1 MHIINLRS
9 DTVTQPTQAMRE
21 AMYRAEVGD
30 DVMGDD
36 PTINRLE
43 KEAAEVLGK
52 EAAMFVPSG
61 TMGNQVSLMAHT
73 QRGDAVISGEG
84 YHIVSNEAGGH
95 AVMSAVCANILPTID
110 GRMAPEDIQAA
121 LTDDSN
127 VHIPQTGLISL
138 ENATSMGTVVPLSE
152 MEEIYRIGQRAG
164 IPVHLD
170 GARLF
175 NAATALGVDVKE
187 ITQYCDS
194 VMCCLSKGLCAPVGS
209 MVAGSKQFIHR
220 ARRHRKMLGGG
231 MRQAGFLAA
240 AGLIALHEMPKHL
253 ATDHANAKYL
263 AGQLNQIEGFE
274 VEMNHVDIDMVFFTT
289 TLPETV
295 LDRFPKAFA
304 ENNINAKIKKGVA
317 SRFVTN
323 HDVSKEDIDT
333 VIDVI
338 KNVIQSA

>member
-152 MEEIYRIGQRAG
+152 MKEIYRIGQRAG

-304 ENNINAKIKKGVA
+304 ENNINAKIKKRR
-317 SRFVTN
+317 SLQIC
-323 HDVSKEDIDT
+323 H
-333 VIDVI
+333 
-338 KNVIQSA
+338 QS

>member
-1 MHIINLRS
+1 MHRINLRS

-152 MEEIYRIGQRAG
+152 MEEIYRIGRRAG

-175 NAATALGVDVKE
+175 NAATALGVDVKQ
-187 ITQYCDS
+187 ITKYCDS

-240 AGLIALHEMPKHL
+240 AGLIALHEMPKYL

-289 TLPETV
+289 TLPGAV

-304 ENNINAKIKKGVA
+304 ENNINAKIKKGAA

>member
-1 MHIINLRS
+1 
-9 DTVTQPTQAMRE
+9 
-21 AMYRAEVGD
+21 
-30 DVMGDD
+30 
-36 PTINRLE
+36 
-43 KEAAEVLGK
+43 
-52 EAAMFVPSG
+52 MFVPSG

-263 AGQLNQIEGFE
+263 AGQLNQIEGFGW
-274 VEMNHVDIDMVFFTT
+274 
-289 TLPETV
+289 
-295 LDRFPKAFA
+295 R
-304 ENNINAKIKKGVA
+304 
-317 SRFVTN
+317 
-323 HDVSKEDIDT
+323 
-333 VIDVI
+333 
-338 KNVIQSA
+338 

>member
-289 TLPETV
+289 T
-295 LDRFPKAFA
+295 
-304 ENNINAKIKKGVA
+304 
-317 SRFVTN
+317 
-323 HDVSKEDIDT
+323 
-333 VIDVI
+333 
-338 KNVIQSA
+338 

>member
-304 ENNINAKIKKGVA
+304 ENNINAKIKKA
-317 SRFVTN
+317 
-323 HDVSKEDIDT
+323 
-333 VIDVI
+333 
-338 KNVIQSA
+338 

>member
-1 MHIINLRS
+1 MHRINLRS

-152 MEEIYRIGQRAG
+152 MEEIYRIGRRAG

-175 NAATALGVDVKE
+175 NAATALGVDVKQ
-187 ITQYCDS
+187 ITKYCDS

-240 AGLIALHEMPKHL
+240 AGLIALHEMPKYL

-274 VEMNHVDIDMVFFTT
+274 VEMNHVDTDMVFFTT
-289 TLPETV
+289 TLPGAV

-304 ENNINAKIKKGVA
+304 ENNINAKIKKGAA

>member
-21 AMYRAEVGD
+21 AMYRAQVGD

-43 KEAAEVLGK
+43 ADAAEILGK
-52 EAAMFVPSG
+52 EAAMYVPSG

-73 QRGDAVISGEG
+73 QRGDALISGDG

-95 AVMSAVCANILPTID
+95 AVMSGVSTCLLKTKD
-110 GRMAPEDIQAA
+110 GRLDPKEVEAA
-121 LTDDSN
+121 ITDDSN

-138 ENATSMGTVVPLSE
+138 ENATSMGTVVPLSD
-152 MEEIYRIGQRAG
+152 MNDIYQIAKRAG
-164 IPVHLD
+164 VPVHLD

-175 NAATALGVDVKE
+175 NAATALGVDVKQ

-209 MVAGSKQFIHR
+209 MVAGSKEFIRR

-240 AGLIALHEMPKHL
+240 AGLIALHDMPAYLADDHKH
-253 ATDHANAKYL
+253 AKYL
-263 AGQLNQIEGFE
+263 AEQLNQIPGFE
-274 VEMNHVDIDMVFFTT
+274 VEMNHVEIDMVFFKT
-289 TLPETV
+289 TLSDRI
-295 LDRFPKAFA
+295 LDQFPKVFA
-304 ENNINAKIKKGVA
+304 EHHINAKIKKGTT

-333 VIDVI
+333 VVAVI
-338 KNVIQSA
+338 KHVVQKG

>member
-1 MHIINLRS
+1 MHVINLRS

-21 AMYRAEVGD
+21 AMYHARVGD

-36 PTINRLE
+36 PTINQLE
-43 KEAAEVLGK
+43 EEAAEVLGK

-95 AVMSAVCANILPTID
+95 AVMSAVCAHILPTTD
-110 GRMAPEDIQAA
+110 GRLNPADVQAA

-138 ENATSMGTVVPLSE
+138 ENATSMGTVVPICE
-152 MEEIYRIGQRAG
+152 MKEMYHIGQRAG
-164 IPVHLD
+164 VPVHLD

-240 AGLIALHEMPKHL
+240 AGLIALHEMPKYL
-253 ATDHANAKYL
+253 AEDHANAKYL
-263 AGQLNQIEGFE
+263 AEKLNQMEGFE
-274 VEMNHVDIDMVFFTT
+274 VEMDHVEIDMVFFTT
-289 TLPETV
+289 TLPDEI
-295 LDRFPKAFA
+295 LDRFPAAFA
-304 ENNINAKIKKGVA
+304 ENGINAKIKKGVT

-323 HDVSKEDIDT
+323 HDVSKEDIDLLLG
-333 VIDVI
+333 VMKDVVH
-338 KNVIQSA
+338 KG

>member
-9 DTVTQPTQAMRE
+9 DTVTQPTEAMRE
-21 AMYRAEVGD
+21 AMFRAEVGD

-43 KEAAEVLGK
+43 QEAAEVLGK
-52 EAAMFVPSG
+52 QAALFVPSG

-73 QRGDAVISGEG
+73 RRGDALISGAG

-95 AVMSAVCANILPTID
+95 AVMSAVCANILPTTD
-110 GRMAPEDIQAA
+110 GLLDPAEVKAA

-138 ENATSMGTVVPLSE
+138 ENATSMGTVVPLSN
-152 MEEIYRIGQRAG
+152 MEALYQIGQDAG
-164 IPVHLD
+164 VPVHLD

-175 NAATALGVDVKE
+175 NAATALGVDVKK

-209 MVAGSKQFIHR
+209 MVAGTETFIHR

-240 AGLIALHEMPKHL
+240 AGLIALHEMPQYL
-253 ATDHANAKYL
+253 ADDHANAKYL
-263 AGQLNQIEGFE
+263 AKQLSTIPGFE
-274 VEMNHVDIDMVFFTT
+274 VELDHVDIDMVFFTT
-289 TLPETV
+289 TLPEQV
-295 LDRFPKAFA
+295 LDRFPSAFA
-304 ENNINAKIKKGVA
+304 AQNINAKIKKGVA

-323 HDVSKEDIDT
+323 HNVSRSDIDT
-333 VIDVI
+333 VLAVIRDVV
-338 KNVIQSA
+338 KSA